1 MPSMYDRLIFLE
13 QEKQANRLPA
23 LYFSPDGPQALLP
36 ALPDMIRLIEEV
48 WRNQAILPAG
58 VAMALAPLIE
68 QRP

>member
-1 MPSMYDRLIFLE
+1 MPSTYDRLVFLE
-13 QEKQANRLPA
+13 REKQANRLPA

-48 WRNQAILPAG
+48 WRHQPVMPAT